1 MEPSELDALA
11 WALYKDR
18 RFAQA
23 SICANEALKAQPED
37 PEILYHAAL
46 IAYAL
51 DKKELA
57 RCYATRSL
65 QLSFARRMGRAPG
78 NALAA

>member
-23 SICANEALKAQPED
+23 AICASEALKLLPDD
-37 PEILYHAAL
+37 PEILYHSAL

-57 RCYATRSL
+57 RSYAARSL
-65 QLSFARRMGRAPG
+65 QLSWARETGRRAG
-78 NALAA
+78 NAKAA

>member
-1 MEPSELDALA
+1 MEPRDLDALA

-23 SICANEALKAQPED
+23 SICIGEAMEAMPDD
-37 PEILYHAAL
+37 PGILYHAAL
-46 IAYAL
+46 IAYAM

-57 RCYATRSL
+57 RGYAARSL
-65 QLSFARRMGRAPG
+65 QLSWPPRLRG
-78 NALAA
+78 NAQAA